1 VADAGAGLL
10 PRRQIRGPASGAVVW
25 KERDILE
32 GDLRALDEAL
42 RFSAR
47 AARWPEGDTGAEGLP
62 PDEIQQHP
70 IGVFAEFKLDEL
82 PERLRFL
89 GWATYRETET
99 EIVVMAESPGA
110 DPLLLGSWPRS
121 VWLEYVRR
129 FYQAE
134 GE

>member
-1 VADAGAGLL
+1 VRGSFQGDRLADQH
-10 PRRQIRGPASGAVVW
+10 PRAMVR
-25 KERDILE
+25 KERFTLE
-32 GDLRALDEAL
+32 SDLRALDEAL

-47 AARWPEGDTGAEGLP
+47 AARWPEGDTGAGGIP

-70 IGVFAEFKLDEL
+70 VGILADFKLDEL
-82 PERLRFL
+82 PDRLRFL

-99 EIVVMAESPGA
+99 EIVVTAESRGA
-110 DPLLLGSWPRS
+110 DPLVLGSWPRS

-129 FYQAE
+129 FCEAE

>member
-1 VADAGAGLL
+1 V
-10 PRRQIRGPASGAVVW
+10 R
-25 KERDILE
+25 KERYILE
-32 GDLRALDEAL
+32 SDLRALDEAL

-47 AARWPEGDTGAEGLP
+47 AARWPEGDTGAEGMP

-70 IGVFAEFKLDEL
+70 VGIFADFKLDEL
-82 PERLRFL
+82 PEPLRFL

-99 EIVVMAESPGA
+99 EIVVMAESPGS
-110 DPLLLGSWPRS
+110 DPPLLLGSWPRS

-129 FYQAE
+129 FFEAE

>member
-1 VADAGAGLL
+1 M
-10 PRRQIRGPASGAVVW
+10 R
-25 KERDILE
+25 KERYILE
-32 GDLRALDEAL
+32 SDLRALDEAL

-47 AARWPEGDTGAEGLP
+47 AARWPEGDTGAEGMP

-70 IGVFAEFKLDEL
+70 VGIFADFKLDEL
-82 PERLRFL
+82 PEPLRFL

-99 EIVVMAESPGA
+99 EIVVTAESPGT
-110 DPLLLGSWPRS
+110 DPPLFLGSWPRS

-129 FYQAE
+129 FFEAE

>member
-1 VADAGAGLL
+1 MV
-10 PRRQIRGPASGAVVW
+10 R
-25 KERDILE
+25 KERFTLE
-32 GDLRALDEAL
+32 SDLRALDEAL

-47 AARWPEGDTGAEGLP
+47 AARWPEGDTGTEGKP

-70 IGVFAEFKLDEL
+70 VGLFADFELDEL
-82 PERLRFL
+82 PERLHFL

-110 DPLLLGSWPRS
+110 DPPLLLGSWSRS

-129 FYQAE
+129 FYETE

>member
-1 VADAGAGLL
+1 MV
-10 PRRQIRGPASGAVVW
+10 R
-25 KERDILE
+25 KERYILE
-32 GDLRALDEAL
+32 SDLRALDEAL

-47 AARWPEGDTGAEGLP
+47 AARWPEGDTGAEGIA

-70 IGVFAEFKLDEL
+70 VGIFSDFKLDEL

-99 EIVVMAESPGA
+99 EIVVTTESPGA

-121 VWLEYVRR
+121 VWLGYVRR
-129 FYQAE
+129 FYEAE